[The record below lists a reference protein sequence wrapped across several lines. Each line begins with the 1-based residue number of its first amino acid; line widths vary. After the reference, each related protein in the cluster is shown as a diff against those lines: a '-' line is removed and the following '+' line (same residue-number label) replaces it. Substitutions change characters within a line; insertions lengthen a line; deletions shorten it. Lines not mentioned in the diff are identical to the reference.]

1 MDLVIRPDGTARWGV
16 RQFRCALGRGGITGD
31 KREGD
36 GATPAG
42 VMALERVLY
51 RADRVAPPET
61 VLPCAALAPD
71 DGWCD
76 APDDASYNRQ
86 VRMPHGA
93 SAETLWR
100 DDSLYDLIAVT
111 DYNTAPVAPRRGS
124 AIFVH
129 VARPGYAP
137 TEGCIAFAPD
147 DLRRI
152 LEDWRPEDRFS
163 VETG

>member
-1 MDLVIRPDGTARWGV
+1 MDLVVRPDGTVAWGAQ
-16 RQFRCALGRGGITGD
+16 RFRCALGRSGVARD

-42 VMALERVLY
+42 MMLLNRVLY
-51 RADRVAPPET
+51 RPDRIAQIET
-61 VLPCAALAPD
+61 ALPCAALRPE

-76 APDDASYNRQ
+76 APQDARYNRQ
-86 VRMPHGA
+86 VQLPHGA

-100 DDSLYDLIAVT
+100 EDHLYDLIVVT
-111 DYNTAPVAPRRGS
+111 DYNTDPVTPERGS

-129 VARPGYAP
+129 VAKPDYGP
-137 TEGCIAFAPD
+137 TEGCVAFTLE

-152 LEDWRPEDRFS
+152 IADWGKDDRVR
-163 VETG
+163 VEPG